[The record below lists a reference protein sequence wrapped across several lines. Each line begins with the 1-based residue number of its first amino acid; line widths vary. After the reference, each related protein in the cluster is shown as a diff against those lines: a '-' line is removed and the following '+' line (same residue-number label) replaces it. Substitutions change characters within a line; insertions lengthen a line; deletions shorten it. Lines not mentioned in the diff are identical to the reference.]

1 MEGEGLMA
9 GIILGVLIIGYTGF
23 VIYRKAKDVKAGK
36 SCCSGCSSCPAKDRC
51 NKDDKDVD

>member
-1 MEGEGLMA
+1 MA